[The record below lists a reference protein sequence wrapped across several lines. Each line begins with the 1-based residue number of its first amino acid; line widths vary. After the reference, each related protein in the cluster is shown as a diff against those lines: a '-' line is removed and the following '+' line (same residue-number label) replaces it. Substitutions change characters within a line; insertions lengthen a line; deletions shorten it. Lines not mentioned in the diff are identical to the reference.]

1 MKNKM
6 KYSCVGEGVFRAA
19 ILTLIML
26 VVYSIVT
33 SYVPASLKVTSVFY
47 IIITLLSVLYGSIFA
62 AKKSGE
68 KGWLMGISVAATYM
82 VVLYLVKVVG
92 GGSAAIGMKEVVRT
106 SLALGVGTFS
116 GMLGI
121 NL

>member
-6 KYSCVGEGVFRAA
+6 KYSCVAEGVFRAA

-26 VVYSIVT
+26 VIYSIVT

-47 IIITLLSVLYGSIFA
+47 IIITLLSVLYGSVFA

-106 SLALGVGTFS
+106 SLALGVGAFS

>member
-106 SLALGVGTFS
+106 SLALGVGAFS